1 MNREPDVLFDVLGPR
16 GRRRTRVATVGVVVV
31 LAGLL
36 WLALRQFAVNGQLD
50 AAKWQPFTSPP
61 ILRFLLVGLGGT
73 LQATAVSAL
82 LAFPLGAGL
91 ALLRLARS
99 APLRWPAAAYVE
111 LFRALPVLLLIYV
124 FLLVLPQFGLRLPLF
139 WQLVIPIVMSGS
151 ASAAEIFRAG
161 VLALERGQSEA
172 AYSLGL
178 SYWQTMRSIVLPQ
191 VVRQLLPVL
200 ITQLITLLKETT
212 LGYVVSFPELLH
224 NGQTLGEYTQTL
236 IQAYLVVA
244 LVFVL
249 TNAGLS
255 QLAVVLDRRLG
266 SRGRRALR
274 SAGSASG
281 AQRPRLQVRLD
292 A

>member
-1 MNREPDVLFDVLGPR
+1 MSREPDVLFDVLGPR
-16 GRRRTRVATVGVVVV
+16 GRRRTRIVTVVV
-31 LAGLL
+31 LVVLAALL
-36 WLALRQFAVNGQLD
+36 WLALRQFALNGQLD

-99 APLRWPAAAYVE
+99 APVRWPAAIYVE

-124 FLLVLPQFGLRLPLF
+124 FLLVLPQFGVRLPLF
-139 WQLVIPIVMSGS
+139 WQLVVSIVMSGS

-172 AYSLGL
+172 AYSIGL
-178 SYWQTMRSIVLPQ
+178 SYWQTMRLVVLPQ
-191 VVRQLLPVL
+191 VLRQLMPVL
-200 ITQLITLLKETT
+200 ITQLVTLLKETT

-236 IQAYLVVA
+236 VQAYLVVA
-244 LVFVL
+244 LAFVL
-249 TNAGLS
+249 TNAALS
-255 QLAVVLDRRLG
+255 QLAVLVDRRLRSG
-266 SRGRRALR
+266 GRRAFGGTGLA
-274 SAGSASG
+274 AG
-281 AQRPRLQVRLD
+281 QEPTRLPLRLD